1 MPHRSASHATPRR
14 LSPFEDDDS
23 DETDERYDAFPLPPR
38 GAMSSWSSNSSGS
51 LVPSPASVP
60 RPQRLQ
66 FVGTFLPQDSMRG
79 SKTAGSSNNNGGSVP
94 TSSSSAKQ
102 INHIRNA
109 KLLARAGLDLFRQG
123 FTFDGVQP
131 NQHREPRHPAV
142 SPSLTSIPE
151 GERASSPAS
160 SSSSM
165 LTMAFGAKLPQQA
178 LESRAIVV
186 LGSGPLN
193 HTGEVNA
200 SVAHR
205 IDKAMQLY
213 WDATRVFA
221 RAQANSFCYLVP
233 MAEESGDDGVLECE
247 AIRNALVRGG
257 ISPHHIIM
265 DCSAASIIDNT
276 VLLVPVLRHL
286 HIDSVHIVTSAVHLP
301 RVQKCV
307 DGILRVVPDIAFRTS
322 YHTAPDGFLSAA
334 EREQH
339 VEHEQLLVQLIE
351 DALSNAVNR
360 VTKQRRS
367 SITRYPYRSGRVPS
381 YR

>member
-1 MPHRSASHATPRR
+1 MPMKPHR

-23 DETDERYDAFPLPPR
+23 DENNERYDAFPLPP
-38 GAMSSWSSNSSGS
+38 GSGMSNRSSSSGS

-79 SKTAGSSNNNGGSVP
+79 YKTTNSNSNGSAPMS
-94 TSSSSAKQ
+94 SSSSAKQ

-123 FTFDGVQP
+123 FTFDGVRP
-131 NQHREPRHPAV
+131 NRHREPRHPAV

-151 GERASSPAS
+151 GERASPAS

-165 LTMAFGAKLPQQA
+165 STMTFGNKLPQQA
-178 LESRAIVV
+178 LESQAIVV
-186 LGSGPLN
+186 LGGGPLS
-193 HTGEVNA
+193 HRGEVNV

-213 WDATRVFA
+213 WDVTKVFA
-221 RAQANSFCYLVP
+221 RAQINSFCYLVP

-247 AIRNALVRGG
+247 AIRNALVHSG

-265 DCSAASIIDNT
+265 DCSAASIIDNA

-286 HIDSVHIVTSAVHLP
+286 HIDNVHVVTSAVHLP

-307 DGILRVVPDIAFRTS
+307 DGILRVVPDMAFRSS
-322 YHTAPDGFLSAA
+322 YHTAPDGFQSAA

-339 VEHEQLLVQLIE
+339 VEHEQVLVQLIE
-351 DALSNAVNR
+351 DALSNAIDR

-367 SITRYPYRSGRVPS
+367 SITRYPYRSGGGRMPS